1 MRTPL
6 HAAPSLPRCLK
17 ALCLVCL
24 LLAAADM
31 SLANGLF
38 DGFPERI
45 AAGAANAVVYQQKPG
60 YFARHGKPLGE
71 EEAEVVFKP
80 EEIAIVQGSPASPL
94 APGQVLSP
102 VYAPLGGGSLAVP
115 TGQVFLRFRAGESVA
130 AHRDALQQAG
140 FSIARE
146 LDYAPQAAWIR
157 ARSGSIA
164 EALSGL
170 SRLKAID
177 GVESVEPQLLMQ
189 RARR

>member
-1 MRTPL
+1 
-6 HAAPSLPRCLK
+6 LP

-38 DGFPERI
+38 DGFPQRI
-45 AAGAANAVVYQQKPG
+45 AAGAANPVVYQQKPG
-60 YFARHGKPLGE
+60 YFARHGEPLSE

-80 EEIAIVQGSPASPL
+80 EEIAIVRGAPASPL
-94 APGQVLSP
+94 APGQALSP
-102 VYAPLGGGSLAVP
+102 VYAPLGGDSLVVP

-130 AHRDALQQAG
+130 AHRDAVRQAG
-140 FSIARE
+140 FTIARE